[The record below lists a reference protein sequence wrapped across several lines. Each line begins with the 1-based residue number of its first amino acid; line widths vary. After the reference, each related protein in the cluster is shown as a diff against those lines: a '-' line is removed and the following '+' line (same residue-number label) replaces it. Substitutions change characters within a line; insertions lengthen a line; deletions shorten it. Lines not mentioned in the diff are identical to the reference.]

1 MPPMHSSCKLMKLSY
16 LLLIVCLA
24 FTACGPKDPKDPK
37 FVVATVNGTKIT
49 RTQLNE
55 AVAEMAKRFGAKVET
70 LTPEQ
75 QQMLDWQMVNEL
87 VSQELVKAATAKI
100 TDPAI
105 GKRVDEELAKLKANL
120 GTEADFQAKLK
131 EANYTEAKLRGEMKK
146 QFSLEALVEKEFA
159 KELVLE
165 PNAAAEFYQAN
176 PDSFNQKEM
185 IMARHILVLAKENGP
200 KDLLIAAK
208 KKAEAARK
216 EIEGG
221 KSFEEVAKAV
231 SEDPGSKERG
241 GALPPFGRGQMVPPF
256 EKMAFSS
263 PVKKLSPVFQ
273 TSFGYHFL
281 EVIEKRDARVIS
293 LDEAKARIEEKL
305 VMDKKMAATQ
315 KLVESL
321 KTKAKISFK
330 IPDPAKKAD
339 TAKETEPAK
348 K

>member
-1 MPPMHSSCKLMKLSY
+1 MKLSY

-24 FTACGPKDPKDPK
+24 LTACGTKDPKDPK
-37 FVVATVNGTKIT
+37 FTVATVNGTKIT
-49 RTQLNE
+49 RAQLND

-87 VSQELVKAATAKI
+87 VSQEVVNSATAKI

-105 GKRVDEELAKLKANL
+105 AKRVDEELAKLKTNL

-146 QFSLEALVEKEFA
+146 QFSLEALVERDFA
-159 KELVLE
+159 KELVLA

-185 IMARHILVLAKENGP
+185 IMARHVLILAKEGGP
-200 KDLLIAAK
+200 KDLLAAAK

-221 KSFEEVAKAV
+221 KTFDEVAKAV

-256 EKMAFSS
+256 EKMAFTS
-263 PVKKLSPVFQ
+263 PVKKLSAVFQ

-281 EVIEKRDARVIS
+281 EVIEKREARVIS
-293 LDEAKARIEEKL
+293 FEEAKARIEEKL

-321 KTKAKISFK
+321 KAKAKITFK
-330 IPDPAKKAD
+330 IPDPAKKVEAPKGAE
-339 TAKETEPAK
+339 TPKEAEPAK